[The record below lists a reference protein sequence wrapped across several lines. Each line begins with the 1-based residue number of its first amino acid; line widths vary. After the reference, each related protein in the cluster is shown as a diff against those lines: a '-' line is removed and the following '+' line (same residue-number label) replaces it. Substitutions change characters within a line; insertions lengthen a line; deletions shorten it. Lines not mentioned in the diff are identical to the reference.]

1 MIKILLNITL
11 ILVTFFACYLED
23 IYFLFGS
30 PQAHKTLPIA
40 IRAQQTF
47 VYDQEKALSAKRKKA
62 LAKYIP
68 VFTYMP
74 KRVETSKSKL
84 NALKTELASYKAVK
98 GDGAGNLAAFLKT
111 QFGVNLSRADIIRLI
126 KYRDLDN
133 LLDGIVKIQDSILK
147 NNILETDLYLK
158 GKKTI
163 EVHNPGSNE
172 TAMYAVENITTLEK
186 ARLSMQ
192 TQIRHFFWQVDHR
205 ILDPLVQI
213 SISTLVPNLTY
224 NPIENEKRLK
234 SLDQKF
240 PSKIIEFNFGDILVP
255 FGRFLPEDDVRLLTR
270 YQQQTNQRAFQDAIW
285 KLFSIVFLVVFFN
298 FFISRVAADISNRIP
313 SRHIL
318 LSLLILHIII
328 LKACLLFTSFPIY
341 ALPFSLFSLI
351 VVFLNHGRIIAIGT
365 TIVAAL
371 MVSLFCGH
379 TFEIVLYF
387 IFGGLTA
394 VLVASRI
401 RRRVLIFVPA
411 LFVGLINVTSVMAFT
426 MEWPATISKIASLQS
441 VTITALGSLLSPTLI
456 ESIGWAFAGGVL
468 AGPLAL
474 ILLPVLEISWQTA
487 STFKLNRY
495 TDLQRPLM
503 KKLLNEARGTYQHCM
518 TVAYLAQSA
527 GEAIGANTLLLR
539 IGAYY
544 HDIGKM
550 ANPGYFIENQFD
562 GGNPHDILEPEE
574 SANLIVDHVRN
585 GIKIGQE
592 SGLPKVVVD
601 LILQHHGTHLI
612 EYFYNLAT
620 KSNPRKSIREDDFR
634 YPGPKPQSNEAAI
647 LMIADA
653 VEAASRSL
661 NEPNRKNFESMI
673 RHVLVERIVDGQFS
687 ECELTTRDLEK
698 IVRSLIDSLEAS
710 FHSRIR
716 YPWQQNAPRPQKGT
730 WRIDRP
736 NDKDQKDRSFRF

>member
-1 MIKILLNITL
+1 
-11 ILVTFFACYLED
+11 V
-23 IYFLFGS
+23 
-30 PQAHKTLPIA
+30 
-40 IRAQQTF
+40 
-47 VYDQEKALSAKRKKA
+47 
-62 LAKYIP
+62 
-68 VFTYMP
+68 
-74 KRVETSKSKL
+74 
-84 NALKTELASYKAVK
+84 
-98 GDGAGNLAAFLKT
+98 AFLKE
-111 QFGVNLSRADIIRLI
+111 QFGVSLSQPDVIRLL
-126 KYRDLDN
+126 KYRDLNN
-133 LLDGIVKIQDSILK
+133 LLDGILTIQDSILQNK
-147 NNILETDLYLK
+147 ILETALYLK
-158 GKKTI
+158 AKKTI

-172 TAMYAVENITTLEK
+172 TALYAVENITTLEK
-186 ARLSMQ
+186 SRRSMQ
-192 TQIRHFFWQVDHR
+192 EKIRQLFWQVDHR

-224 NPIENEKRLK
+224 NPKENEKRLEI
-234 SLDQKF
+234 LNQQF
-240 PSKIIEFNFGDILVP
+240 PSKIIEYKPGDVLVP
-255 FGRFLPEDDVRLLTR
+255 FGKVLAEDDIGLLTR
-270 YQQQTNQRAFQDAIW
+270 YQKQTNNQTYQDALWIFFTI
-285 KLFSIVFLVVFFN
+285 LFMVVFYN
-298 FFISRVAADISNRIP
+298 LFISRIVADRLTPIP
-313 SRHIL
+313 PRHIL

-328 LKACLLFTSFPIY
+328 LKACLLFTPFPIY
-341 ALPFSLFSLI
+341 ALPFSLLALL
-351 VVFLNHGRIIAIGT
+351 VVSLNHGRITAIGT

-401 RRRVLIFVPA
+401 RKRFLILVPS
-411 LFVGLINVTSVMAFT
+411 LLVGFINVASVMAF
-426 MEWPATISKIASLQS
+426 ATNWQVAIVKIGALQN
-441 VTITALGSLLSPTLI
+441 VTIDTLSNLFRTSLT
-456 ESIGWAFAGGVL
+456 ESIGWAFTGGLVS
-468 AGPLAL
+468 GPLAL
-474 ILLPVLEISWQTA
+474 LLLPILEVSWQTA

-495 TDLQRPLM
+495 TDLQRPIM

-550 ANPGYFIENQFD
+550 ANPGYFIENQFN
-562 GGNPHDILEPEE
+562 GENPHDILEPEE

-585 GIKIGQE
+585 GLKIGQE

-620 KSNPRKSIREDDFR
+620 KSNPKKSIHEENFR

-661 NEPNRKNFESMI
+661 NEPNRKNFEKMI
-673 RHVLVERIVDGQFS
+673 RLVLVKRLVDSQFS
-687 ECELTTRDLEK
+687 ECDLTTSDLEV
-698 IVRSLIDSLEAS
+698 IVHTLVDSLEAS
-710 FHSRIR
+710 FHSRVR
-716 YPWQQNAPRPQKGT
+716 YPWQQNTANPKKGS
-730 WRIDRP
+730 WRIDRA
-736 NDKDQKDRSFRF
+736 NEKDRNDPSFRL